1 MTTYSDAELAGL
13 TPDEQEAL
21 RSDAAVSAE
30 AEAEAEA
37 EASSEAAAAADAS
50 AAAVAVEEAAT
61 VAATAEADAAAA
73 AAAGGEPAADKPDGT
88 ELKAA
93 ESAEF
98 TPKFTADMPE
108 GAADRLLEIQT
119 EKDSLVERFNDGE
132 IDMPALMAGMSRLDD
147 ERVTLVV
154 AQENAKFAEHQNASL
169 RTQRWEWEQERFF
182 GNDKNAATYADP
194 VMVAALDSQV
204 KILANDKAN
213 ASRKA
218 SWFLEEADRLVRA
231 RFTGA
236 ATPAT
241 PATPTPAAAGREPQ
255 PTVRTL
261 AGLPAA
267 APAPVGDDVMGK
279 ISLLEGEDL
288 EKFMAKMPTADVDK
302 LLRAAA

>member
-1 MTTYSDAELAGL
+1 MTTYSEAELASL
-13 TPDEQEAL
+13 TPDEQDAL
-21 RSDAAVSAE
+21 RADLAGASDAD
-30 AEAEAEA
+30 AEA

-50 AAAVAVEEAAT
+50 AAT

-73 AAAGGEPAADKPDGT
+73 AAAADGGEHSADKPDGT
-88 ELKAA
+88 EPKAA

-119 EKDSLVERFNDGE
+119 EKDSLVDRFNDGE
-132 IDMPALMAGMSRLDD
+132 IDMPTLMAGMSRLDD

-154 AQENAKFAEHQNASL
+154 AQENAKFAELQNNSM
-169 RTQRWEWEQERFF
+169 RTQRWAWEQERFF

-204 KILANDKAN
+204 KILANDPAN

-241 PATPTPAAAGREPQ
+241 PTPPAAAVREPQ

-288 EKFMAKMPTADVDK
+288 EKFMAKMPAADVDK

>member
-1 MTTYSDAELAGL
+1 MTTYSEAELAGL

-21 RSDAAVSAE
+21 RADLAASAE
-30 AEAEAEA
+30 AGAEAE
-37 EASSEAAAAADAS
+37 ESSEAAAAADAA
-50 AAAVAVEEAAT
+50 AAAVVAEEAAT

-73 AAAGGEPAADKPDGT
+73 AAAADGGEPSADKPDGT
-88 ELKAA
+88 EPKAA

-119 EKDSLVERFNDGE
+119 EKDSLVDRFNDGE
-132 IDMPALMAGMSRLDD
+132 IDMPTLMAGMSRLDD

-154 AQENAKFAEHQNASL
+154 AQENAKFAELQNNSM
-169 RTQRWEWEQERFF
+169 RTQRWAWEQERFF

-204 KILANDKAN
+204 KILANDPAN

-241 PATPTPAAAGREPQ
+241 PTPPAAAVREPQ

-288 EKFMAKMPTADVDK
+288 EKFMAKMPAADVDK

>member
-1 MTTYSDAELAGL
+1 MITYSEAELAGL

-21 RSDAAVSAE
+21 RADADSAAGADAGE
-30 AEAEAEA
+30 

-50 AAAVAVEEAAT
+50 TATVAAEDAAT
-61 VAATAEADAAAA
+61 VAASAEADAAAD
-73 AAAGGEPAADKPDGT
+73 AGGEPAADKPDGT

-204 KILANDKAN
+204 KILANDPAN
-213 ASRKA
+213 SSRKA

-236 ATPAT
+236 ATPVI
-241 PATPTPAAAGREPQ
+241 PAPAGRAQQ

>member
-1 MTTYSDAELAGL
+1 MITYSEAELAGL

-21 RSDAAVSAE
+21 RADADSAAGADAGE
-30 AEAEAEA
+30 

-50 AAAVAVEEAAT
+50 TATVAAEDAAT
-61 VAATAEADAAAA
+61 VAASAEADAAAD
-73 AAAGGEPAADKPDGT
+73 AGGEPAADKPDGT

-119 EKDSLVERFNDGE
+119 EKDGLVQQFNDGE

-169 RTQRWEWEQERFF
+169 RKQRWEWEQERFF

>member
-21 RSDAAVSAE
+21 RADAAVSAE
-30 AEAEAEA
+30 AEAEAD
-37 EASSEAAAAADAS
+37 ASSEAAAAADAS
-50 AAAVAVEEAAT
+50 AAAVAAEEAAT

-73 AAAGGEPAADKPDGT
+73 AAADKPDGT

-169 RTQRWEWEQERFF
+169 RTQRWVWEQERFF

-213 ASRKA
+213 SSRKA

>member
-21 RSDAAVSAE
+21 RSDADVS

-50 AAAVAVEEAAT
+50 AAAVAAEEAAT

-93 ESAEF
+93 DSAEF

-204 KILANDKAN
+204 KILANDPAN
-213 ASRKA
+213 SSRKA

-236 ATPAT
+236 ATPVI
-241 PATPTPAAAGREPQ
+241 PAPAGRAQQ

>member
-1 MTTYSDAELAGL
+1 MITYSEAELAGL

-21 RSDAAVSAE
+21 RADADSAAGADAGE
-30 AEAEAEA
+30 

-50 AAAVAVEEAAT
+50 TATVAAEDAAT
-61 VAATAEADAAAA
+61 VAASAEADAAAD
-73 AAAGGEPAADKPDGT
+73 AGGEPAADKPDGT

>member
-30 AEAEAEA
+30 AEAEAD
-37 EASSEAAAAADAS
+37 ASSEAAAAADAS
-50 AAAVAVEEAAT
+50 AAAVAAEEAAT

-73 AAAGGEPAADKPDGT
+73 AAADKPDGT

-169 RTQRWEWEQERFF
+169 RTQRWVWEQERFF

-213 ASRKA
+213 SSRKA

-241 PATPTPAAAGREPQ
+241 PATPAPAAAGREPQ

>member
-13 TPDEQEAL
+13 TTDEQEAL
-21 RSDAAVSAE
+21 RSDADVS
-30 AEAEAEA
+30 AEA
-37 EASSEAAAAADAS
+37 EASSEAAAAAV
-50 AAAVAVEEAAT
+50 AAEEAAT

-73 AAAGGEPAADKPDGT
+73 AAAGGEPAVDKPDGT

-93 ESAEF
+93 DSAEF

-119 EKDSLVERFNDGE
+119 EKDSLVELFNDGE

-182 GNDKNAATYADP
+182 GNDKNAATYTDP

-204 KILANDKAN
+204 KILANDPAN
-213 ASRKA
+213 SSRKA

-236 ATPAT
+236 ATPVI
-241 PATPTPAAAGREPQ
+241 PAAAGREPQ

>member
-21 RSDAAVSAE
+21 RSDADVS

-50 AAAVAVEEAAT
+50 AAAVAAEEAAT

-73 AAAGGEPAADKPDGT
+73 ASDKPDGT

-119 EKDSLVERFNDGE
+119 EKDSLVELFNDGE
-132 IDMPALMAGMSRLDD
+132 IDMPALIAGMSRLDD

-241 PATPTPAAAGREPQ
+241 PATAAAGREPQ

>member
-1 MTTYSDAELAGL
+1 MTTYSEAELAGL

-30 AEAEAEA
+30 AEAEA
-37 EASSEAAAAADAS
+37 SSEAAAAADAS
-50 AAAVAVEEAAT
+50 TATVAAEDAAT
-61 VAATAEADAAAA
+61 VAASAEADAAAD
-73 AAAGGEPAADKPDGT
+73 AGGEPAADKPDGT

-241 PATPTPAAAGREPQ
+241 PATAAAGREPQ

>member
-21 RSDAAVSAE
+21 RSDADVS
-30 AEAEAEA
+30 AEAEA

-50 AAAVAVEEAAT
+50 AAAVAAEEAAT

-132 IDMPALMAGMSRLDD
+132 IDMPSLMAGMSRLDD

-241 PATPTPAAAGREPQ
+241 PATAAAGREPQ

>member
-21 RSDAAVSAE
+21 RADAAVS

-37 EASSEAAAAADAS
+37 EASSEAAAAVDAS
-50 AAAVAVEEAAT
+50 AAAVAAEEAAT

-73 AAAGGEPAADKPDGT
+73 AAAAADGGEPSADKPDGT

-204 KILANDKAN
+204 KILANDPAN
-213 ASRKA
+213 SSRKA

-241 PATPTPAAAGREPQ
+241 PAPAAAGREPQ

>member
-1 MTTYSDAELAGL
+1 MTTYSGAELAGL

-21 RSDAAVSAE
+21 RADADSAAGADAGE
-30 AEAEAEA
+30 

-50 AAAVAVEEAAT
+50 TATVAAEDAAT
-61 VAATAEADAAAA
+61 VAASAEADAAAD
-73 AAAGGEPAADKPDGT
+73 AGGEPAADKPDGT

-241 PATPTPAAAGREPQ
+241 PATDRKS
-255 PTVRTL
+255 V
-261 AGLPAA
+261 
-267 APAPVGDDVMGK
+267 V
-279 ISLLEGEDL
+279 
-288 EKFMAKMPTADVDK
+288 
-302 LLRAAA
+302 

>member
-21 RSDAAVSAE
+21 RADADSAAGADAGE
-30 AEAEAEA
+30 

-50 AAAVAVEEAAT
+50 TATVAAEDAAT
-61 VAATAEADAAAA
+61 VAASAEADAAAD
-73 AAAGGEPAADKPDGT
+73 AGGEPAADKPDGT

-204 KILANDKAN
+204 KILANDPAN
-213 ASRKA
+213 SSRKA

>member
-1 MTTYSDAELAGL
+1 MITYSEAELAGL

-21 RSDAAVSAE
+21 RADADSAAGADAGE
-30 AEAEAEA
+30 

-50 AAAVAVEEAAT
+50 TATVAAEDAAT
-61 VAATAEADAAAA
+61 VAASAEADAAAD
-73 AAAGGEPAADKPDGT
+73 AGGEPAADKPDGT

-204 KILANDKAN
+204 KILANDPAN
-213 ASRKA
+213 SSRKA

>member
-73 AAAGGEPAADKPDGT
+73 AVAADGGEPSADKPDGT

-154 AQENAKFAEHQNASL
+154 AQ
-169 RTQRWEWEQERFF
+169 
-182 GNDKNAATYADP
+182 
-194 VMVAALDSQV
+194 
-204 KILANDKAN
+204 
-213 ASRKA
+213 
-218 SWFLEEADRLVRA
+218 
-231 RFTGA
+231 
-236 ATPAT
+236 
-241 PATPTPAAAGREPQ
+241 
-255 PTVRTL
+255 
-261 AGLPAA
+261 
-267 APAPVGDDVMGK
+267 
-279 ISLLEGEDL
+279 
-288 EKFMAKMPTADVDK
+288 
-302 LLRAAA
+302 

>member
-1 MTTYSDAELAGL
+1 MTPYSDAELAGL

-21 RSDAAVSAE
+21 RADAAVSAE
-30 AEAEAEA
+30 AEA
-37 EASSEAAAAADAS
+37 SSEAAVAA
-50 AAAVAVEEAAT
+50 EEAAT

-73 AAAGGEPAADKPDGT
+73 AADGGEPSSDKPDGT

-93 ESAEF
+93 EAAEAAESVEF

-154 AQENAKFAEHQNASL
+154 AQENAKFAERQNDSQ
-169 RTQRWEWEQERFF
+169 RKQRWEWEQERFF

-213 ASRKA
+213 SSRKA

>member
-1 MTTYSDAELAGL
+1 MITYSEAELAGL

-21 RSDAAVSAE
+21 RYDADVSAE

-169 RTQRWEWEQERFF
+169 RTQRWQWEQERFF

-204 KILANDKAN
+204 KILANDPAN
-213 ASRKA
+213 SSRKA

-236 ATPAT
+236 AAPVITAPD
-241 PATPTPAAAGREPQ
+241 GRAQQ

>member
-1 MTTYSDAELAGL
+1 
-13 TPDEQEAL
+13 
-21 RSDAAVSAE
+21 
-30 AEAEAEA
+30 
-37 EASSEAAAAADAS
+37 
-50 AAAVAVEEAAT
+50 
-61 VAATAEADAAAA
+61 
-73 AAAGGEPAADKPDGT
+73 
-88 ELKAA
+88 
-93 ESAEF
+93 
-98 TPKFTADMPE
+98 MPE

-169 RTQRWEWEQERFF
+169 RTQRWVWEQERFF

-204 KILANDKAN
+204 KILANDPAN
-213 ASRKA
+213 SSRKA